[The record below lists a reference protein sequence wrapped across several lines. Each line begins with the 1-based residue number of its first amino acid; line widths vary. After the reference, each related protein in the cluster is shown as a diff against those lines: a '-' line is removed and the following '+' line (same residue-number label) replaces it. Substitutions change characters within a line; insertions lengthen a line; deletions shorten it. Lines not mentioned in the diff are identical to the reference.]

1 MVNLVY
7 FSSSF
12 HGKQVVLLFEI
23 ENVLFVIDFENRCLH
38 DIHNVCALS
47 AVVWVMLDSDV
58 FEE

>member
-47 AVVWVMLDSDV
+47 AIV
-58 FEE
+58 